1 MAKRSPLPYIEFMKN
16 GRRLPN
22 SGSAALAAGALI
34 QALIGLEFL
43 LTGLSK
49 AVDTHYEANFA
60 AFVSGSPGSHRG
72 LISPLIQNLVIPHLA
87 IAAQLAKFSE
97 IVIGLTLLVA
107 AAEIARRRF
116 SGRLG
121 VRLPHE
127 SALAL
132 AGAGA
137 GLGLAAISMT
147 IYMIQGGVL
156 PTVNPA
162 RSLAAAIPVELMMV
176 ALGLAVAWLE
186 SARFLALTRRV
197 SG

>member
-1 MAKRSPLPYIEFMKN
+1 MKN
-16 GRRLPN
+16 GRRLPR
-22 SGSAALAAGALI
+22 SGNTALAAGALI
-34 QALIGLEFL
+34 QAVIGLEFL

-49 AVDTHYEANFA
+49 AADARYEANFT
-60 AFVSGSPGSHRG
+60 AFLSGSPGSQRG
-72 LISPLIQNLVIPHLA
+72 LIAPLIQNLVIPHLA

-116 SGRLG
+116 SGRVG
-121 VRLPHE
+121 KQLPYE
-127 SALAL
+127 SVVAL

-147 IYMIQGGVL
+147 IFLIQGGVM

-176 ALGLAVAWLE
+176 ALGLAVAWVE
-186 SARFLALTRRV
+186 SARFLALARPV
-197 SG
+197 SR